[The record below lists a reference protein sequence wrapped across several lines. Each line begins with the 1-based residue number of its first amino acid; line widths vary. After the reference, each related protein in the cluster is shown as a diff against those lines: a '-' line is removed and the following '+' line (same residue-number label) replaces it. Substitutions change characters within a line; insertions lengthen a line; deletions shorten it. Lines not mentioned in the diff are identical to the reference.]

1 MSRLPEE
8 IIVRPLVTEKTS
20 TLQFDENKYTFEV
33 VPDANKPEIR
43 RAVEQL
49 FEVRVRKVRT
59 MNYRGKKRRVGRSQE
74 VSQSKNWKKA
84 VVELAEGDSI
94 DVFEGF

>member
-59 MNYRGKKRRVGRSQE
+59 MNYHGKKRRVGRSQE